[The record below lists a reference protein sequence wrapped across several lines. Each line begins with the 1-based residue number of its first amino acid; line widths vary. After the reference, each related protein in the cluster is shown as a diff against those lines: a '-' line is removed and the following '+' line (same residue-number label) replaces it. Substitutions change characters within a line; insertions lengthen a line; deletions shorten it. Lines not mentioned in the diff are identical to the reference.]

1 MKMPTPKQEAIK
13 HIKKEKDWIVF
24 HKKGGWETS
33 FHSYVMVEEAIDIAI
48 SSTKKQQAKQVKLY
62 EMMYMNCKEQY
73 GRLRKQQAKQ
83 VEELRK
89 KLKYREKRYGCN
101 YREALK
107 LINQIF
113 NKKGEN

>member
-13 HIKKEKDWIVF
+13 YLKKNKCTPTNTEAVWYLSFIEK
-24 HKKGGWETS
+24 
-33 FHSYVMVEEAIDIAI
+33 AIDIAI